1 MGGDCGRESEVGG
14 FGGDGGVEFVRGGR
28 GVVLDAAGAGEFGE
42 WVWRRI
48 GRRCRGSWWVGGGGF
63 GVGRRFGGWRG

>member
-28 GVVLDAAGAGEFGE
+28 GVVLDLAGAGEFGE
-42 WVWRRI
+42 
-48 GRRCRGSWWVGGGGF
+48 GF
-63 GVGRRFGGWRG
+63 